1 MTVPTAPTYGVS
13 TLVAVQ
19 TAVLAKIDAAI
30 GGGKVRMRSAT
41 DQLLVTIP
49 LTDPAGTVSAAGVL
63 TLTAAGTDTSP
74 ILGTVAYAEI
84 TDASD
89 VVILSLPAQAGTVAV
104 SGKLVI
110 NTLDVVP
117 DAVFTLAT
125 ITIGP

>member
-1 MTVPTAPTYGVS
+1 MTVPTEPTYGVS

-30 GGGKVRMRSAT
+30 GGGYVRIRSNL

-74 ILGTVAYAEI
+74 ILGTAAYAEI
-84 TDASD
+84 TDASN

-104 SGKLVI
+104 SGKIVI
-110 NTLDVVP
+110 NALDIVP
-117 DAVFTLAT
+117 DSVLTLAT

>member
-1 MTVPTAPTYGVS
+1 MTVPTVPTYGIP

-19 TAVLAKIDAAI
+19 TAVLTKIDAAI
-30 GGGKVRMRSAT
+30 GAGYVRIRSAT

-63 TLTAAGTDTSP
+63 TLTVAGTDTSP
-74 ILGTVAYAEI
+74 ILGTAAYAEI

-104 SGKLVI
+104 SGKIVM
-110 NTLDVVP
+110 NSLDIVP
-117 DAVFTLAT
+117 NSVFTLST